1 MRIATLVLCILD
13 ALGWAI
19 IARHTLFGPSDPATM
34 GLDSAFGWIVTALL
48 LLTAGPAFALAMA
61 RRAPKTSFVLALA
74 FPFGVAALVVAA
86 VLYFTFIM

>member
-1 MRIATLVLCILD
+1 
-13 ALGWAI
+13 
-19 IARHTLFGPSDPATM
+19 M
-34 GLDSAFGWIVTALL
+34 GVDTAFGWIVTALL
-48 LLTAGPAFALAMA
+48 LLTAAPAFALAMA